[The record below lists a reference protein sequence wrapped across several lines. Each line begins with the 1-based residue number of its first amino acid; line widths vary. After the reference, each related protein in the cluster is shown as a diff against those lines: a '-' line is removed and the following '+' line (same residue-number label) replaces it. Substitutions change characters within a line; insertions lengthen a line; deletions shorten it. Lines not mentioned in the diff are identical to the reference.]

1 MIEKTTVLVIY
12 IHKRV
17 KSIFFAVPI
26 EFCDELDLAILTE
39 KYKMLI
45 FHNKNV
51 QSISVTIESALSLS
65 QHNNDLTFE
74 VVDLVRPS
82 LDLRLPRLYA

>member
-26 EFCDELDLAILTE
+26 EFCDELDLAILT
-39 KYKMLI
+39 KKMFNPFQLQL
-45 FHNKNV
+45 KV
-51 QSISVTIESALSLS
+51 LSLS
-65 QHNNDLTFE
+65 LST
-74 VVDLVRPS
+74 
-82 LDLRLPRLYA
+82 